1 MDEPTARL
9 APHER
14 ERLFDIMRRLAAS
27 GVGIIYISHFLEE
40 VEQTADR
47 ITMLRDGNVVASYD
61 AGERTIDELTRLH
74 LFRRKG
80 RILLQRSRLGGEP
93 RKASPGPSIRRRATS
108 ATSRR
113 TVAPPGSPATYC
125 SPMACVSRLTDDP

>member
-27 GVGIIYISHFLEE
+27 GVGIIYISHFLAE

-61 AGERTIDELTRLH
+61 AGEQTIDELTRLH
-74 LFRRKG
+74 LF
-80 RILLQRSRLGGEP
+80 
-93 RKASPGPSIRRRATS
+93 
-108 ATSRR
+108 
-113 TVAPPGSPATYC
+113 
-125 SPMACVSRLTDDP
+125 

>member
-74 LFRRKG
+74 LF
-80 RILLQRSRLGGEP
+80 
-93 RKASPGPSIRRRATS
+93 
-108 ATSRR
+108 
-113 TVAPPGSPATYC
+113 
-125 SPMACVSRLTDDP
+125 

>member
-1 MDEPTARL
+1 MIEGTAARFQPRSGSNLTPAFVARWRAASGPLLLEYWPPTLIFPTPMLIMDEPTARL

-47 ITMLRDGNVVASYD
+47 ITMLHDGNVVASYD

-74 LFRRKG
+74 LF
-80 RILLQRSRLGGEP
+80 
-93 RKASPGPSIRRRATS
+93 
-108 ATSRR
+108 
-113 TVAPPGSPATYC
+113 
-125 SPMACVSRLTDDP
+125 